1 MLVFVVTGA
10 VALAAAGD
18 AHGHSRRPAITA
30 GAAADPDPWI
40 ARDKLL
46 HFGGTFTLAAGGYSA
61 AAGLTD
67 QPVVRLGVGAMVGM
81 GAGLA
86 KEMYDRRGSGHASL
100 RDLAWDGAGTV
111 TGLVVS
117 WLIDRYLR

>member
-1 MLVFVVTGA
+1 VPPRLVLLLFTAIATGHRP
-10 VALAAAGD
+10 ALAADEG
-18 AHGHSRRPAITA
+18 
-30 GAAADPDPWI
+30 DPWL

-46 HFGGTFTLAAGGYSA
+46 HFGLSAGLAAGGYGA
-61 AAGLTD
+61 AAALSRE
-67 QPVVRLGVGAMVGM
+67 PVVRLGIGAGVAL

-86 KEMYDRRGSGHASL
+86 KEMYDRRGSGQASL

-117 WLIDRYLR
+117 WLIDRYLL